1 MKNPF
6 LPKPARVISS
16 ERMTATESAIK
27 IELLDNGHAE
37 TFHYKPGQYVELSV
51 MGVGEAPFTIC
62 SIGEGKGRL
71 DFCIRDAGR
80 VSSAVCRLKEGA
92 RIGIRGPYG
101 NGFPMEKMEGES
113 LLMVAG
119 GLGVAPLRP
128 VLQHALVNRG
138 KYKELTFFY
147 GIRTYDTMLFRDE
160 FINLMADNEGRR
172 CKFYLSHEDPN
183 DKQCISL
190 DAEHTDRC
198 MCGVV
203 TKLFENIEISPK
215 ETYVIVCGPPTMYKY
230 VMKELMKKDVP
241 AEKIYFSL
249 ERRLKCGLG
258 KCGNCIV
265 GDATCI
271 KYVCR
276 DGPVFTYRDA
286 QMIKGLL

>member
-1 MKNPF
+1 MENAF
-6 LPKPARVISS
+6 LPKPAKVIKS
-16 ERMTATESAIK
+16 ERMTATEKSIK
-27 IELLDNGHAE
+27 IELLDKEYAE
-37 TFHYKPGQYVELSV
+37 RFDYWPGQYVELSV

-62 SIGEGKGRL
+62 SIGERKDRL
-71 DFCIRDAGR
+71 DFCIRNAGR
-80 VSSAVCRLKEGA
+80 VSSAICRLEEGGS
-92 RIGIRGPYG
+92 IGVRGPYG
-101 NGFPMEKMEGES
+101 NGFPMEKMQGES
-113 LLMVAG
+113 LLLVAG

-128 VLQHALVNRG
+128 VLQYALGNRD

-160 FINLMADNEGRR
+160 FISLMGNGEGQR
-172 CKFYLSHEDPN
+172 CRFYLSHEDPN

-203 TKLFENIEISPK
+203 TKLFENVEFSSDH
-215 ETYVIVCGPPTMYKY
+215 THVIVCGPPVMYKF
-230 VMKELMKKDVP
+230 VIRELLRKEVP
-241 AEKIYFSL
+241 PEKIYFSL

-258 KCGNCIV
+258 KCGNCIA
-265 GDATCI
+265 GNATCI

-286 QMIKGLL
+286 QQAKGLL